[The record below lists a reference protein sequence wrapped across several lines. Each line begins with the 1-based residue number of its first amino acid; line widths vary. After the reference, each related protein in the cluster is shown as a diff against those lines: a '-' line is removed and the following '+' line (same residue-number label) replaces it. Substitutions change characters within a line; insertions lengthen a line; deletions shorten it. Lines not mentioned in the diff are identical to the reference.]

1 MLGEIYWDEYPA
13 THVKVTFR
21 DSDVVILCEGKDSE
35 YRSTF
40 SGRIILALTLE
51 EQVVQ
56 GTIQYKYENG
66 SEETTEY
73 KLVGAF
79 DDDSFEL
86 FEGDWIENDEHFQ
99 FDALLE
105 RPLLE
110 RKTESDS
117 SEQASTPNSI
127 ETALMKQGEEDS
139 VEVESSADS
148 DNQYESDVEETTKK
162 PHLNRHGANRK
173 RVVRADARVRTIQR
187 SIELYYG
194 LPQGSVRLVNPDRSI
209 IHPSAKIR
217 TLRERWTFDE

>member
-1 MLGEIYWDEYPA
+1 MNSMLGEIYWDEYPA
-13 THVKVTFR
+13 TQVKVTFR
-21 DSDVVILCEGKDSE
+21 YSDVFVLCEGKDSE

-66 SEETTEY
+66 TEETTEY

-79 DDDSFEL
+79 EDDSFEL
-86 FEGDWIENDEHFQ
+86 FEGDWIEHDEHFQ

-105 RPLLE
+105 RPVLE
-110 RKTESDS
+110 KMTETGSG
-117 SEQASTPNSI
+117 EPNSI
-127 ETALMKQGEEDS
+127 EASLFKQDRDDS
-139 VEVESSADS
+139 VEVASSADF
-148 DNQYESDVEETTKK
+148 NKQYERDVQGTIKK
-162 PHLNRHGANRK
+162 PHLNRHGANRQ
-173 RVVRADARVRTIQR
+173 RATRSDARVRTIQR
-187 SIELYYG
+187 KIELYYD

-217 TLRERWTFDE
+217 TLRERWMFD

>member
-13 THVKVTFR
+13 TQVKVTFR
-21 DSDVVILCEGKDSE
+21 DSDVVVLCEGKDSE

-66 SEETTEY
+66 TEETTEY

-79 DDDSFEL
+79 EDDSFEL
-86 FEGDWIENDEHFQ
+86 FEGDWIEHDEHFQ

-105 RPLLE
+105 RPVLE
-110 RKTESDS
+110 KMTETESG
-117 SEQASTPNSI
+117 EPNYIEAS
-127 ETALMKQGEEDS
+127 LFKQDRDDS
-139 VEVESSADS
+139 VEVASSADF
-148 DNQYESDVEETTKK
+148 NKQYERDVQGTIKK
-162 PHLNRHGANRK
+162 PHLNRHGANRQ
-173 RVVRADARVRTIQR
+173 RATRSDARVRTIQR
-187 SIELYYG
+187 KIELYYD

-217 TLRERWTFDE
+217 TLRERWMFD

>member
-1 MLGEIYWDEYPA
+1 MNSMLGEIYWDEYPA
-13 THVKVTFR
+13 TQVKVTFR
-21 DSDVVILCEGKDSE
+21 DSDVVVLCEGKDSE

-66 SEETTEY
+66 TEETTEY

-79 DDDSFEL
+79 EDDSFEL
-86 FEGDWIENDEHFQ
+86 FEGDWIEHDEHFQ

-105 RPLLE
+105 RPVLE
-110 RKTESDS
+110 KMTETESG
-117 SEQASTPNSI
+117 EPNYIEAS
-127 ETALMKQGEEDS
+127 LFKQDRDDS
-139 VEVESSADS
+139 VEVASSADF
-148 DNQYESDVEETTKK
+148 NKQYERDVQGTIKK
-162 PHLNRHGANRK
+162 PHLNRHGANRQ
-173 RVVRADARVRTIQR
+173 RATRSDARVRTIQR
-187 SIELYYG
+187 KIELYYD

-217 TLRERWTFDE
+217 TLRERWMFD

>member
-1 MLGEIYWDEYPA
+1 MLGEIYWNEYPA

-86 FEGDWIENDEHFQ
+86 FEGDWIESDEHFR

-105 RPLLE
+105 RPVLE
-110 RKTESDS
+110 KAIPSDS
-117 SEQASTPNSI
+117 GEQVNNHNCI
-127 ETALMKQGEEDS
+127 ETHLLKQGEEVS
-139 VEVESSADS
+139 VDVESSADS

-162 PHLNRHGANRK
+162 PHLSRHGANRQ

-187 SIELYYG
+187 SVELYYG
-194 LPQGSVRLVNPDRSI
+194 LPQGSVRFVNPDRSI

>member
-1 MLGEIYWDEYPA
+1 MNSMLGEIYWDEYPA
-13 THVKVTFR
+13 TQVKVTFR
-21 DSDVVILCEGKDSE
+21 DSDVVVLCEGKDSE

-66 SEETTEY
+66 TEETTEY

-79 DDDSFEL
+79 EDDSFEL
-86 FEGDWIENDEHFQ
+86 FEGDWIEHDEHFQ

-105 RPLLE
+105 RPVLE
-110 RKTESDS
+110 KMTETESG
-117 SEQASTPNSI
+117 EPNSI
-127 ETALMKQGEEDS
+127 EASLFKQDRDDS
-139 VEVESSADS
+139 VEVASSADF
-148 DNQYESDVEETTKK
+148 NKQYERDVQGTIKK
-162 PHLNRHGANRK
+162 PLLNRHGANRQ
-173 RVVRADARVRTIQR
+173 RATRSDARVRTIQR
-187 SIELYYG
+187 KIELYYD

-217 TLRERWTFDE
+217 TLRERWMFD

>member
-1 MLGEIYWDEYPA
+1 MNSMLGEVYWDEYPA
-13 THVKVTFR
+13 TQVKVTFR
-21 DSDVVILCEGKDSE
+21 DSDVVVLCEGKDSE

-66 SEETTEY
+66 TEETTEY

-79 DDDSFEL
+79 EDDSFEL
-86 FEGDWIENDEHFQ
+86 FEGDWIEHDEHFQ

-105 RPLLE
+105 RPVLE
-110 RKTESDS
+110 KMTETESG
-117 SEQASTPNSI
+117 EPNSI
-127 ETALMKQGEEDS
+127 EASLFKQDRDDS
-139 VEVESSADS
+139 VEVASSADF
-148 DNQYESDVEETTKK
+148 NKQYERDVQGTIKK
-162 PHLNRHGANRK
+162 PHLNRHGANRQ
-173 RVVRADARVRTIQR
+173 RATRSDARVRTIQR
-187 SIELYYG
+187 KIELYYD

-217 TLRERWTFDE
+217 TLRERWMFD

>member
-1 MLGEIYWDEYPA
+1 VNSMLGEIYWDEYPA
-13 THVKVTFR
+13 TQVKVTFR
-21 DSDVVILCEGKDSE
+21 DSDVVVLCEGKDSE

-66 SEETTEY
+66 TEETTEY

-79 DDDSFEL
+79 EDDSFEL
-86 FEGDWIENDEHFQ
+86 FEGDWIEHDEHFQ

-105 RPLLE
+105 RPVLE
-110 RKTESDS
+110 KMTETESG
-117 SEQASTPNSI
+117 EPNSI
-127 ETALMKQGEEDS
+127 EASLFKQDRDDS
-139 VEVESSADS
+139 VEVASSADF
-148 DNQYESDVEETTKK
+148 NKQYERDVQGTIKK
-162 PHLNRHGANRK
+162 PHLNRHGANRQ
-173 RVVRADARVRTIQR
+173 RATRSDARVRTIQR
-187 SIELYYG
+187 KIELYYD

-217 TLRERWTFDE
+217 TLRERWMFD

>member
-1 MLGEIYWDEYPA
+1 MNSMLGEIYWDEYPA
-13 THVKVTFR
+13 TQVKVTFR
-21 DSDVVILCEGKDSE
+21 DSDVVVLCEGKDSE

-66 SEETTEY
+66 TEETTEY

-79 DDDSFEL
+79 EDDSFEL
-86 FEGDWIENDEHFQ
+86 FEGDWIEHDEHFQ

-105 RPLLE
+105 RPVLE
-110 RKTESDS
+110 KMTETESG
-117 SEQASTPNSI
+117 EPNSI
-127 ETALMKQGEEDS
+127 EASLFKQDRDDS
-139 VEVESSADS
+139 VEVASSADF
-148 DNQYESDVEETTKK
+148 NKQYERDVQGTIKK
-162 PHLNRHGANRK
+162 PHLNRHGANRQ
-173 RVVRADARVRTIQR
+173 RATRSDALVRTIQR
-187 SIELYYG
+187 KIELYYD

-217 TLRERWTFDE
+217 TLRERWMFD